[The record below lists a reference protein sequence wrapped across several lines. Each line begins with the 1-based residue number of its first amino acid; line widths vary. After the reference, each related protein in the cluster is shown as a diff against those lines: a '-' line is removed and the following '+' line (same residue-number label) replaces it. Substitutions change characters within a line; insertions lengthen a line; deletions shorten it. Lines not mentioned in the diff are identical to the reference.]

1 MRKLA
6 FTDILKLV
14 YRKPESVDV
23 YTTIA
28 KDPIFYNLYR
38 GVYRENRFAFNEK
51 MKPYYPDW
59 STLDFKIDY
68 RISNIYDDKDIRAI
82 LKHIDSENL
91 WTKISGNR
99 FEYVD
104 KRVLIN
110 TSQPSKPNTSKN
122 TRKRSVQN
130 KNGHLLPKGW
140 HRVSKNGKN
149 SFEGPKAEV
158 YNTMTHYANK
168 NNSRVRPQ
176 TYKRTEGNDTW
187 YVLPDGSISWYP
199 YKSQNASDIEAHT
212 D

>member
-1 MRKLA
+1 M
-6 FTDILKLV
+6 
-14 YRKPESVDV
+14 
-23 YTTIA
+23 
-28 KDPIFYNLYR
+28 
-38 GVYRENRFAFNEK
+38 NE
-51 MKPYYPDW
+51 
-59 STLDFKIDY
+59 
-68 RISNIYDDKDIRAI
+68 
-82 LKHIDSENL
+82 H
-91 WTKISGNR
+91 
-99 FEYVD
+99 
-104 KRVLIN
+104 
-110 TSQPSKPNTSKN
+110 SKPNTSKPNSSKPNSSKN
-122 TRKRSVQN
+122 TRKRSVHN